1 MSEAIAGTQGLIY
14 SPSFSNT
21 GVSIA
26 YESLRKQLL
35 GVIEHTR
42 EMVDKQ
48 KTFSLVEEVYK
59 ECSEED
65 WDGYGAK
72 PIKEEAY
79 LQALELVD
87 ALPSSLPLPEVIP
100 ERSGDLALEWSK
112 GRRAVLVISVSGE
125 TVIHYAGI
133 FGTSKIHGSEYLE
146 DFLPQVIIENISR
159 LGE

>member
-1 MSEAIAGTQGLIY
+1 
-14 SPSFSNT
+14 
-21 GVSIA
+21 
-26 YESLRKQLL
+26 
-35 GVIEHTR
+35 
-42 EMVDKQ
+42 MVDKQ
-48 KTFSLVEEVYK
+48 KTFSLVDEVYK

-112 GRRAVLVISVSGE
+112 GKRAVLVISVSGE
-125 TVIHYAGI
+125 KMIQYAGI